1 MILPFKPL
9 IWAVAVSIRED
20 EGQACL
26 KYGVIAVDT
35 KEGGALSHP
44 PLPGSMALVFEAMP
58 WKADSSGGTMI
69 KLSFKSRLIA
79 AFAVCALLTVSI
91 GAFAIYQL
99 GNLNAH
105 TSVIGDTWMPRIQ
118 SLLIMKSDLQDF
130 RAQEFQHILSLDD
143 SGWDNREALMN
154 KALAEFKKHDELY
167 SKQLADPRER
177 ELHDGYSKDLT
188 AFLAE
193 NQKIIASSRIG
204 KRGDATEMARGEST
218 RLHDSMLAK
227 LEAAVKLNLDG
238 GAREVTEAASAYAS
252 SRLLLLVACLLAMVL
267 AVLLGAWIIVVTG
280 RQLGGDP
287 VAVLEVVERVAGG
300 NFSEAIRLGTNDNHS
315 LLARIAYMQAA
326 LSKTFSGIRESSGA
340 IAGASK
346 EIAAGNMDLSSRT
359 ESQASSLEETASS
372 MEELTST
379 VKANADN
386 ARQANQLV
394 RSASGI
400 AVRGGEVVGN
410 VVDTME
416 SIKASSRKIVDII
429 GVIDG
434 IAFQTNI
441 LALNAAVEAARAGE
455 QGRGFAVVA
464 AEVRNLA
471 QRSAGAAKEIKSLID
486 DSVAKVDAGGT
497 LVQEAGKT
505 MGEIVISVKHVAD
518 IMSEITAASDEQHS
532 GIEQVNHAIAQM
544 DEATQQ
550 NAALVEQ
557 AAAAAQSMQDQAA
570 ALAQAISV
578 FHLQPEDGIGTVL
591 AQPAAR
597 AAAVIKPAAATKR
610 LSPAVAVAAGAE
622 WEEF

>member
-1 MILPFKPL
+1 
-9 IWAVAVSIRED
+9 
-20 EGQACL
+20 
-26 KYGVIAVDT
+26 
-35 KEGGALSHP
+35 
-44 PLPGSMALVFEAMP
+44 
-58 WKADSSGGTMI
+58 MI
-69 KLSFKSRLIA
+69 KLSFKSRLMA
-79 AFAVCALLTVSI
+79 AFAVCALLTVAI
-91 GAFAIYQL
+91 GGFAIYQM
-99 GNLNAH
+99 GQLNAH
-105 TSVIGDTWMPRIQ
+105 TSVIGNSWMPRIQ
-118 SLLIMKSDLQDF
+118 SLLIMKSNLQDF
-130 RAQEFQHILSLDD
+130 RSQEFQHILSLDD
-143 SGWDNREALMN
+143 SGWDHREALMN
-154 KALAEFKKHDELY
+154 KAMAEFKQHDQQY

-177 ELHDGYSKDLT
+177 ELHDAYSKDLT

-204 KRGDATEMARGEST
+204 RRGDATEMARGEST

-238 GAREVTEAASAYAS
+238 GAREVSDAASAYAS

-267 AVLLGAWIIVVTG
+267 AVLMGTWIIVATG

-300 NFSEAIRLGTNDNHS
+300 DFSEAIKLEKNDHHS
-315 LLARIAYMQAA
+315 LLARIAYMQAT
-326 LSKTFSGIRESSGA
+326 LSRTFSGIRQSSQA

-346 EIAAGNMDLSSRT
+346 EIASGNVDLSSRT
-359 ESQASSLEETASS
+359 ESQASSLQETASS

-410 VVDTME
+410 VVSTME
-416 SIKASSRKIVDII
+416 SIKSSSRKIVDII

-486 DSVAKVDAGGT
+486 DSVAQVDAGGA
-497 LVQEAGKT
+497 LVHEAGKT
-505 MGEIVISVKHVAD
+505 MGEIVTSVQHVAD

-532 GIEQVNHAIAQM
+532 GIEQVNHAITQM
-544 DEATQQ
+544 DETTQQ

-578 FHLQPEDGIGTVL
+578 FHLQIEDATGAVAVRAPARTAVGINSTG
-591 AQPAAR
+591 
-597 AAAVIKPAAATKR
+597 ATKR
-610 LSPAVAVAAGAE
+610 LTPMVPVAAGMD